1 MSDDDV
7 RLPQLLPVLSRGKHR
22 SPKKGACFME
32 LASFLAGERWSD
44 HPACSH
50 PLLAALARDVNDCT
64 SDTSRQRLAE
74 LIPSVIGL
82 TSDDPH
88 VDALIALRCATTAL
102 PVVSAERQRAMAVA
116 ILTCNRVI
124 ANLDGRPSGSLDER
138 SRQALVDVPEAA
150 RWARRFT
157 SDMGPSRRR
166 SVGTRRRASSASQS
180 KASRRRA
187 SQSRTTCCGSS
198 SPGRSVSVSPG
209 LTPRSTRPSLPP
221 STGPQPRSP
230 RCRRNRADRQ
240 RATASPRTASTRR
253 LADPNTER
261 GSRADNPAPA
271 AGEPKAA

>member
-102 PVVSAERQRAMAVA
+102 PLVSAERQRPMAVA

-150 RWARRFT
+150 RWARRFS
-157 SDMGPSRRR
+157 SDMGPSPKAFGRHAAPCIVR
-166 SVGTRRRASSASQS
+166 SAVEGIAQACVPEPDDLLRELLAGTIRECVA
-180 KASRRRA
+180 
-187 SQSRTTCCGSS
+187 RTH
-198 SPGRSVSVSPG
+198 
-209 LTPRSTRPSLPP
+209 STQH
-221 STGPQPRSP
+221 TTQ
-230 RCRRNRADRQ
+230 
-240 RATASPRTASTRR
+240 
-253 LADPNTER
+253 
-261 GSRADNPAPA
+261 PA
-271 AGEPKAA
+271 AVDRPTAAVTALSSQPG